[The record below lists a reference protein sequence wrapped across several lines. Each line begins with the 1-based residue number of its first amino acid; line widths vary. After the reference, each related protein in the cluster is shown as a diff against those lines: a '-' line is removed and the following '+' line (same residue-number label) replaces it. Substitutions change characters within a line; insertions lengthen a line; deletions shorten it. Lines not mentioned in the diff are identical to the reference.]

1 MDSDRDRVVGVVEGD
16 ISVTKFKFRALTED
30 IGLNDYVEVEQDG
43 ESYVA
48 IVTNL
53 HRTPDSIVC
62 ECNLIGLGPRKP
74 LPIGATVYRVS
85 EDNLRKSLGLT
96 ADEKRGIYIG
106 RLIGYGCKV
115 YLPVK
120 GMGRIFI
127 VGKPGSGKSYTVGVI
142 VEEFLKK
149 GIPVV
154 IIDPHG
160 EYSSLKIPGSPP
172 PDSGIKPR
180 SYVDQVLE
188 FGDPQINPGV
198 DLGLDALKVAD
209 PEDLVVSGQCTIINL
224 RGIVEERQ
232 VEIVSEVLDKLFQAS
247 ITRRIKP
254 FYCFMDEAHRFAGKE
269 RRSTTE
275 FVKRFAQE
283 GRKFGANL
291 VVVTQR
297 PQLLDT
303 TVRGLVG
310 TWIIHRVT
318 DPNDLRIVL
327 ESGGLGRKWEE
338 IIQWLDKG
346 EAVVT
351 GEVVEKVP
359 ILVKIR
365 ARETM
370 HGAPGFNPL
379 DFAEPEL
386 RDRIAE
392 RIRDTKKRLLSRRRV
407 EHYWNNPPDVTPDLP
422 QCFLAASVKPEDV
435 TGKIVDVNPHLN
447 VELSDYTLEYKPA
460 LEYEVEAQVNR
471 RDPKISFRC
480 GLSGFTPLV
489 EGFDFKRR
497 EAYGLT
503 LDDLSSVIPST
514 EPPLEGRY
522 VKPSID
528 LSERGFKRLIRG
540 LKINSSLRLARVVFY
555 HTGLGYVSQ
564 VSDKKKF
571 MEECREEAKRL
582 IEEEVK
588 RELDNLQKF
597 LEDIREDSRRRE
609 EFLMKSL
616 EELKELEKN
625 VKKLKSELA
634 KARKSRRPLRRLKSM
649 ITSRERRIR
658 RLKKRISVLEHE
670 IEELKNYEE
679 TLLQEWNSRIDAIR
693 DKYMNLEKAAVR
705 SYVIQPTSRELKI
718 TLLQLV
724 WVPVFKAVLKVSNGD
739 LETAIGI
746 HWNGVN
752 GKGLYGECAEC
763 GITIREPTGLI
774 LCAVCLKPIC
784 GEHRVVCE
792 RCGKPVCPT
801 HSWRC
806 EICGRTLCDDE
817 EKYLCGICFKTICED
832 CVAKCIVCGEDTV
845 YCVEDVVECPH
856 CGLTFCR
863 GHFKE
868 HLTWCEVC
876 GEETCQNSSYTCSV
890 CGKTLCES
898 CAVECSICG
907 EKVCPDH
914 LWVCNVCGRSFCIS
928 EEKNLC
934 EICGKPVC
942 VDDTF
947 VCPSCGR
954 TVGRIHVVRCPN
966 CGAEVC
972 EECLVSRRR
981 GLFKKRGCR
990 LCLGG

>member
-1 MDSDRDRVVGVVEGD
+1 MGSDSDRVVGVVEGD
-16 ISVTKFKFRALTED
+16 ISVTKFKFRALTEN

-53 HRTPDSIVC
+53 HRTPDSVIC

-74 LPIGATVYRVS
+74 FPIGATVYRVS

-106 RLIGYGCKV
+106 RLIGHGCKI

-142 VEEFLKK
+142 IEEFLKK
-149 GIPVV
+149 GVPVV
-154 IIDPHG
+154 VIDPHG
-160 EYSSLKIPGSPP
+160 EYSSLKIPGSPS
-172 PDSGIKPR
+172 DSEIKPR

-198 DLGLDALKVAD
+198 DLGLDALKAAD
-209 PEDLVVSGQCTIINL
+209 PEDLVVPGQCTIINL

-247 ITRRIKP
+247 ITRKVKP

-327 ESGGLGRKWEE
+327 ESGGLGKKWEE

-346 EAVVT
+346 EAVIT

-386 RDRIAE
+386 RNRIAE
-392 RIRDTKKRLLSRRRV
+392 RIRNTKKRLLDRRRV
-407 EHYWNNPPDVTPDLP
+407 EHYWNNPPNITPDLP
-422 QCFLAASVKPEDV
+422 QCFLHASVKPEDV
-435 TGKIVDVNPHLN
+435 VKKIASANPNLN
-447 VELSDYTLEYKPA
+447 VELSDYTLEYRPA
-460 LEYEVEAQVNR
+460 LEYEVEAHVNR
-471 RDPKISFRC
+471 REPKMNFKC
-480 GLSGFTPLV
+480 GLSGLTPLV
-489 EGFDFKRR
+489 EEFDLKRQ

-503 LDDLSSVIPST
+503 LDGLSSITPST

-528 LSERGFKRLIRG
+528 LSERGFKRLVKG
-540 LKINSSLRLARVVFY
+540 LKVNASLRLAKVFFY
-555 HTGLGYVSQ
+555 HTGLGYLSET
-564 VSDKKKF
+564 SDRVKF

-582 IEEEVK
+582 IEEEVR
-588 RELDNLQKF
+588 REFDNLQKF
-597 LEDIREDSRRRE
+597 LEGVREDSRRRE
-609 EFLMKSL
+609 EVLMKSL
-616 EELKELEKN
+616 EELKELEKS
-625 VKKLKSELA
+625 VRKLKDELT
-634 KARKSRRPLRRLKSM
+634 KVRKSRKPARRLKSM
-649 ITSRERRIR
+649 IDSRERRIQ
-658 RLKKRISVLEHE
+658 RLKKQIDVLENE
-670 IEELKNYEE
+670 IKELKNYED
-679 TLLQEWNSRIDAIR
+679 TLLREWNSKIDAIR

-705 SYVIQPTSRELKI
+705 SYVIQPTSKELKI

-724 WVPVFKAVLKVSNGD
+724 WIPVFKATLKASNG
-739 LETAIGI
+739 EAEATVGI

-752 GKGLYGECAEC
+752 GKGVYGECTEC
-763 GITIREPTGLI
+763 NVAVGEPERLV
-774 LCAVCLKPIC
+774 LCTLCLKPIC
-784 GEHRVVCE
+784 DKHKVICE
-792 RCGKPVCPT
+792 KCGKPVCPI
-801 HSWRC
+801 HSWKC
-806 EICGRTLCDDE
+806 EVCGKTLCKREREFICGV
-817 EKYLCGICFKTICED
+817 CFKTVCED
-832 CVAKCIVCGEDTV
+832 CVAKCSICGGEKV
-845 YCVEDVVECPH
+845 YCVNDVLECPH
-856 CGLTFCR
+856 CGLTFCKD
-863 GHFKE
+863 HFKE

-876 GEETCQNSSYTCSV
+876 GEETCQNASLTCSV
-890 CGKTLCES
+890 CGKTLCEA
-898 CAVECSICG
+898 CGVKCSVCG
-907 EKVCPDH
+907 KPVCPDH
-914 LWVCNVCGRSFCIS
+914 SWVCSICGRSFCVF
-928 EEKNLC
+928 EKKNLC
-934 EICGKPVC
+934 EICGKPIC
-942 VDDTF
+942 TDDTF
-947 VCPSCGR
+947 TCPSCGR
-954 TVGRIHVVRCPN
+954 TVGRTHAVRCPN

-972 EECLVSRRR
+972 KDCLVSKRI